1 VEAVIVELDAEVV
14 SFETQ
19 AREREI
25 RERKKKKKKKRG
37 LQQQRSQRMESEAGG
52 GCGSSRS
59 EDGGGGDGP
68 ESGNAK
74 IMCRRRRRSSLA
86 EESEAAVARSSALR
100 DAAKWDARRSEVEAV
115 LGALRQL
122 QSEQQQ
128 SEQQGQQQSEQQSVQ
143 RCRPAGGGGKSRSLL
158 LLPWVGDPA
167 AAWASE
173 DEAAL
178 KRSKSLALEAQR
190 RKPGYAAARDRRRRL
205 SLALGKG
212 DQQEDGEG
220 DEGGV
225 LSSSAASWH
234 RGLFTALPPPP
245 LPALSPEKRLYDSLL
260 LEHDTEHS
268 TDHGTD
274 DQQQQQQQT
283 VNLSFSRRSSQ
294 DPVETAGLTGS
305 QQMFQSRS
313 STASFDPPSRNH
325 RPPLRVTSAEEGRRL
340 WVMAGS
346 TDVASAA
353 QIVASGQGGRAK
365 AKRSQGK
372 VPATT
377 SVALQIAQ
385 RKAIDLLE
393 RLEDM
398 AASSSTN
405 GSAPSTRRGLGGA
418 PDMFPLTKKKNRFRA

>member
-1 VEAVIVELDAEVV
+1 
-14 SFETQ
+14 
-19 AREREI
+19 
-25 RERKKKKKKKRG
+25 
-37 LQQQRSQRMESEAGG
+37 MESGAGG

-68 ESGNAK
+68 KSGNAK
-74 IMCRRRRRSSLA
+74 IMCRRRRRRSSVA

-128 SEQQGQQQSEQQSVQ
+128 SEQQSVQ
-143 RCRPAGGGGKSRSLL
+143 RCRPAGGGGRSRSLL

-212 DQQEDGEG
+212 DQQEDEEG

-274 DQQQQQQQT
+274 DQQQQQQQR

-294 DPVETAGLTGS
+294 DPAETAGLTGS
-305 QQMFQSRS
+305 QQMFQSKS

-325 RPPLRVTSAEEGRRL
+325 TPPLRVTSAEEGRRL

-377 SVALQIAQ
+377 PVALQIAQ

-418 PDMFPLTKKKNRFRA
+418 PDMFPLTKKNNRFRA